1 MPDSSVRGKFLWHEL
16 STTDTTSAAAFYLKA
31 VGWTTETWDQNPSY
45 VMFAAGGRPMAGL
58 LSLSGEA
65 RASKVPPSWL
75 TYVGTPDVEATA
87 RQAES
92 LGGKVLKPL
101 VEVPA
106 VGRWIVLEDPQGAV
120 FAIITPSRGP
130 QADGAPGL
138 GDFSWHELASTDPA
152 AALRFYKQLFGWEE
166 TQSMDMGP
174 DLGMYHM
181 YSRNGRMLGGIYKKP
196 AKMVGPSNW
205 LPYVLV
211 PDSKTAV
218 AATKKA
224 GGQIVNGPMEVP
236 GGDWIAI
243 GIDPQ
248 GGTFAV
254 HSLNPAKASA
264 AATTAAA
271 PKAASKTAKKAVEKA
286 VTKAVKKAAKRPVKK
301 AAKAAARKTAK
312 KAVKKAAKKTAKKTV
327 KRTAKRTAKK
337 AAKTAKRKAA
347 TRSAS
352 ARKRS
357 AKKTRRR

>member
-1 MPDSSVRGKFLWHEL
+1 MPDSSVRGRFLWHEL

-92 LGGKVLKPL
+92 LGGKVLKTL
-101 VEVPA
+101 GEVAA

-130 QADGAPGL
+130 QADSAPGP
-138 GDFSWHELASTDPA
+138 GEFSWHELASTDPA
-152 AALRFYKQLFGWEE
+152 AALRFYRQLFGWEE

-211 PDSKTAV
+211 PDSKKAV
-218 AATKKA
+218 AATKKG

-271 PKAASKTAKKAVEKA
+271 SKAATKTAKKAVKK
-286 VTKAVKKAAKRPVKK
+286 TVKKAAKRPVRK
-301 AAKAAARKTAK
+301 AAKKTAK
-312 KAVKKAAKKTAKKTV
+312 KAVKKAAKRTAKKT
-327 KRTAKRTAKK
+327 AKRSAKK
-337 AAKTAKRKAA
+337 AAKTVKRKAA

-357 AKKTRRR
+357 TKKSRRR